1 MNTLI
6 FCGID
11 TSICVETSLR
21 DAFNLGYDVILV
33 SDATASGSKKHY
45 ETTIERVR
53 DYYGVVIKIDDLK
66 KMIQTL
72 DDLSKDEM
80 QSNEEENESIS
91 QFLEK
96 HNLINV
102 RKEKK

>member
-66 KMIQTL
+66 KMIHTL

>member
-1 MNTLI
+1 
-6 FCGID
+6 
-11 TSICVETSLR
+11 
-21 DAFNLGYDVILV
+21 
-33 SDATASGSKKHY
+33 
-45 ETTIERVR
+45 
-53 DYYGVVIKIDDLK
+53 
-66 KMIQTL
+66 MIQTL
-72 DDLSKDEM
+72 DDLNKDET